1 MSSYHLNRLLFDLK
15 MNDSVLKR
23 ATADLKSIMNDYD
36 LTSEEKEALLSGD
49 PRRLRPLGA
58 HGMIS
63 LYILRLKPEFRD
75 NIYWTQK

>member
-1 MSSYHLNRLLFDLK
+1 

-23 ATADLKSIMNDYD
+23 ATADMKSVMNDYD
-36 LTSEEKEALLSGD
+36 LTPEEKEALLSGD

-75 NIYWTQK
+75 NVYWMQK

>member
-23 ATADLKSIMNDYD
+23 ATADMKSVMNDYD
-36 LTSEEKEALLSGD
+36 LTPEEKEALLSGD

-75 NIYWTQK
+75 NVYWMQK

>member
-15 MNDSVLKR
+15 MNEAVLKR
-23 ATADLKSIMNDYD
+23 ATADLSSVINEYD
-36 LTSEEKEALLSGD
+36 LTAEEREALLSGD

-63 LYILRLKPEFRD
+63 LYILRLRPEFRD
-75 NIYWTQK
+75 NVYWTQK